1 MPPELKPTHRRTDCH
16 LQEGQI
22 ADWQISMK
30 VGFRLEE

>member
-1 MPPELKPTHRRTDCH
+1 MLHEQEMKLLP
-16 LQEGQI
+16 QEGQI

>member
-1 MPPELKPTHRRTDCH
+1 MFNDQTMKLH

>member
-1 MPPELKPTHRRTDCH
+1 VTEIRGH